1 MNLKNNIV
9 NFFVIIFSL
18 LLVEILASA
27 VIYYKEKKFGLIFKP
42 FSSIEKRIVTYD
54 VNWDHTKNKIVK
66 GIYYHTNA
74 DGVKNKYV
82 INSKG
87 FRGDEFN
94 NNKNK
99 NYRIINF
106 GGSVTMGLESSEDM
120 TYPAQLQSLI
130 LKNNLNAEVINM
142 GMVSKSLNY
151 IRDIFISEAINYKPD
166 MITIYSNRNSTM
178 YDSVGTKLKK
188 NIKQNESITKLIYF
202 LNENIMSFRL
212 LFKINRKIV
221 SKTISSD
228 KIISPYN
235 DKINHNLFYFT
246 EQYRKTL
253 EEIIILSLKNDI
265 KVVLIKQPFYIKPLI
280 QKKLENKKIP
290 ELINL
295 LKELRNIDFYGLDY
309 HDSFWVLTN
318 EILNK
323 HFDEFAKQENVL
335 IIDPTN
341 KMLKDKS
348 YFFDMNH
355 LRPEGNAVLAEEI
368 YIQIKKYLN

>member
-1 MNLKNNIV
+1 MSIKSNII
-9 NFFVIIFSL
+9 NFFLIIISL
-18 LLVEILASA
+18 FLIEIIASA

-341 KMLKDKS
+341 KMLKDKN

>member
-246 EQYRKTL
+246 DQYKKTL
-253 EEIIILSLKNDI
+253 EEIVNLSLENKI
-265 KVVLIKQPFYIKPLI
+265 KVVLIKQPFYIKPSV
-280 QKKLENKKIP
+280 QKKLENKKIE
-290 ELINL
+290 ELVNL
-295 LKELRNIDFYGLDY
+295 LKELRKINFYGLDY
-309 HDSFWVLTN
+309 HDSFWILTN

-323 HFDEFAKQENVL
+323 HFDAFARNKNVI
-335 IIDPTN
+335 IIDPTEI
-341 KMLKDKS
+341 MLENQG

-355 LRPEGNAVLAEEI
+355 LKPEGNTVLANQI
-368 YIQIKKYLN
+368 YLQIKKYLK

>member
-42 FSSIEKRIVTYD
+42 FSSIERRIITYD
-54 VNWDHTKNKIVK
+54 MNWDHTKNKIIK
-66 GIYYHTNA
+66 GIYYHTNK
-74 DGVKNKYV
+74 DGIKNKIE

-87 FRGDEFN
+87 FRGKEFN
-94 NNKNK
+94 EKKNK

-106 GGSVTMGLESSEDM
+106 GGSVTMGLESSENM
-120 TYPAQLQSLI
+120 TYSAQLQNLI
-130 LKNNLNAEVINM
+130 LKNSYNAEVINM

-151 IRDIFISEAINYKPD
+151 IRNIFISEAINYKPD

-178 YDSVGTKLKK
+178 YDSVGTKLNK
-188 NIKQNESITKLIYF
+188 NIKQNKNITKLIYF

-212 LFKINRKIV
+212 LFKINRKII

-246 EQYRKTL
+246 DQYKKTL
-253 EEIIILSLKNDI
+253 EEIVNLSLENKI
-265 KVVLIKQPFYIKPLI
+265 KVVLIKQPFYIKPSV
-280 QKKLENKKIP
+280 QKKLENKKIE
-290 ELINL
+290 ELVNL
-295 LKELRNIDFYGLDY
+295 LKELRKINFYGLDY
-309 HDSFWVLTN
+309 HDSFWILTN

-323 HFDEFAKQENVL
+323 HFDAFARNKNVI
-335 IIDPTN
+335 IIDPTEI
-341 KMLKDKS
+341 MLENQG

-355 LRPEGNAVLAEEI
+355 LKPEGNTILANQI
-368 YIQIKKYLN
+368 YLQIKKYLK

>member
-178 YDSVGTKLKK
+178 YDSVGAKLKK

>member
-1 MNLKNNIV
+1 MSIKNNIV
-9 NFFVIIFSL
+9 NFFLIIASIL
-18 LLVEILASA
+18 LIEIIASA
-27 VIYYKEKKFGLIFKP
+27 IIYYKEKKFGIIFKP
-42 FSSIEKRIVTYD
+42 FTSIEKRIVMYD
-54 VNWDHTKNKIVK
+54 VNWDHTKNKIIEGV
-66 GIYYHTNA
+66 YYHTNA
-74 DGVKNKYV
+74 DGIKNKYK

-87 FRGDEFN
+87 FRGNEFTE
-94 NNKNK
+94 NKGI

-120 TYPAQLQSLI
+120 TYPAQLQNL
-130 LKNNLNAEVINM
+130 LEKNNFNAEVINM

-151 IRDIFISEAINYKPD
+151 IRNIFISEAINYKPD

-178 YDSVGTKLKK
+178 YDSVGTKINK
-188 NIKQNESITKLIYF
+188 NIKQNKNITKLIYF
-202 LNENIMSFRL
+202 LNENIMTFRL

-246 EQYRKTL
+246 DQYKKTL
-253 EEIIILSLKNDI
+253 EEIISLSLENQI

-280 QKKLENKKIP
+280 QKKLENKEIT

-295 LKELRNIDFYGLDY
+295 LRKLRDIDFYGLDY
-309 HDSFWVLTN
+309 HDSFWILTN

-323 HFDEFAKQENVL
+323 HFDNFAKEKNVI

-341 KMLKDKS
+341 KMLKDKN

-355 LRPEGNAVLAEEI
+355 LKPEGNSVLAEQI
-368 YIQIKKYLN
+368 YTQIKKHIN